1 MSLGF
6 ETEDASS
13 SPHTALLGSEFT
25 GWDEASQTASMRFTV
40 KREMCTWRGG
50 VQGGLIAGYLD
61 EVMGYAFV
69 AATSG
74 TQAPL
79 NLDLSMTMIRL
90 IPEGAV
96 ITGKGRVVKSGRR
109 VLFLE
114 GELFDEEGRV
124 LARATSTAIPTPRP
138 SPTETGMGQ

>member
-1 MSLGF
+1 V
-6 ETEDASS
+6 TDAFAMPGEEH
-13 SPHTALLGSEFT
+13 SPHSALLGSEVIGFDKET
-25 GWDEASQTASMRFTV
+25 GTATMRFTV

-61 EVMGYAFV
+61 DVMGYAV
-69 AATSG
+69 VMASG
-74 TQAPL
+74 GEQAPL

-90 IPEGAV
+90 IPEGAT
-96 ITGKGRVVKSGRR
+96 IIGKGRIVKAGRR

-124 LARATSTAIPTPRP
+124 LARATSTAMPTSRP
-138 SPTETGMGQ
+138 SPTNTGMNG

>member
-40 KREMCTWRGG
+40 RREMCTWRGG

-61 EVMGYAFV
+61 EVMGY
-69 AATSG
+69 
-74 TQAPL
+74 
-79 NLDLSMTMIRL
+79 L
-90 IPEGAV
+90 ISHCRGV
-96 ITGKGRVVKSGRR
+96 RKNFYKCS
-109 VLFLE
+109 F
-114 GELFDEEGRV
+114 
-124 LARATSTAIPTPRP
+124 S
-138 SPTETGMGQ
+138 